1 MNWVGRSKNLAEQ
14 GMISCIYYARD
25 IDKVRSAIAL
35 AYAAAHEGCYLLYVP
50 GRGETSSSTGRIT
63 EFGNYHCSEN
73 FMKRTAGG
81 HAMGTQESE
90 CMKSL

>member
-50 GRGETSSSTGRIT
+50 GRGETPPTTRCIT
-63 EFGNYHCSEN
+63 EFGCSKN
-73 FMKRTAGG
+73 FIESRTG
-81 HAMGTQESE
+81 HAMGTQDSV
-90 CMKSL
+90 